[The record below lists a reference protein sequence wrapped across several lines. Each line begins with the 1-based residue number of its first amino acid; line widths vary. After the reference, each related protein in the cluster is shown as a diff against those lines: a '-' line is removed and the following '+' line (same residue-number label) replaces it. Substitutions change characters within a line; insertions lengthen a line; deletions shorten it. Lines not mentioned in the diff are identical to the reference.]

1 MGGYS
6 FGQPI
11 KIKRALDIF
20 FRVMIFK
27 LFKPFA
33 LILLIFSSVFFWNPH
48 PSLANNAVQI
58 ASIFS
63 FSGEQPKNL
72 GVKNG
77 NLSKCPQT
85 PNCVSSQS
93 KDVTHKVEPLTYN
106 SSQKEAFNQL
116 KNIIK
121 GTDDA
126 EMIEASRNYLYAQ
139 YTSRIMGF
147 VDDVEFYLEP
157 NEKVIH
163 VRSASRIGESDLG
176 VNRRRVERI
185 REQFQKE
192 LQSESK
198 AT

>member
-11 KIKRALDIF
+11 KIKRVANLL
-20 FRVMIFK
+20 RVMVFK
-27 LFKPFA
+27 LFRPFI
-33 LILLIFSSVFFWNPH
+33 LILFIFLTALFWNPS
-48 PSLANNAVQI
+48 PSLAHNSVQL

-77 NLSKCPQT
+77 NLPKCPQT

-93 KDVTHKVEPLTYN
+93 QDVTHKVEPLTYD
-106 SSQKEAFNQL
+106 SSEKEALNQL
-116 KNIIK
+116 KTIIK
-121 GTDDA
+121 ETDNA
-126 EMIEASRNYLYAQ
+126 EIIKTSPRYLYAQ

-157 NEKVIH
+157 NKKVIH

-176 VNRRRVERI
+176 VNRRRVEGI
-185 REQFQKE
+185 REEFQN
-192 LQSESK
+192 ESDQE
-198 AT
+198 AV